1 MLIRNPEVLDGSG
14 AEMDSA
20 MSLVERRVAG
30 FAGGYYWYAS
40 QINQLLSEL

>member
-30 FAGGYYWYAS
+30 FEGDWYES
-40 QINQLLSEL
+40 QKDPSLSTI